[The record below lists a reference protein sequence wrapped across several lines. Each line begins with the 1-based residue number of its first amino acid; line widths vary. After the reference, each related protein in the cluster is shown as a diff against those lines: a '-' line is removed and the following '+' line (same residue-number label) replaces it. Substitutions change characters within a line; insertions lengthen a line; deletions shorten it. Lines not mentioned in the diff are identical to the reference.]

1 MITETKYFS
10 LHLLPVLS
18 VFESSSIHKHELNYA
33 LTSLPCHCSPFPHFL
48 PGLFHANHLH
58 LLRGAAPATPY
69 PSTHVSPPLSLS
81 QHKCRVE
88 KIMWGTMRHFCI
100 TFLFCFFLLTWNT
113 KILVL
118 LLRNVGTLQN
128 QIWEFNQCVTIIKI
142 CVLSTNLQ
150 YYTFLLQTQIQYQLS
165 PPFFFILWNNETDC

>member
-1 MITETKYFS
+1 M
-10 LHLLPVLS
+10 L
-18 VFESSSIHKHELNYA
+18 
-33 LTSLPCHCSPFPHFL
+33 
-48 PGLFHANHLH
+48 
-58 LLRGAAPATPY
+58 
-69 PSTHVSPPLSLS
+69 
-81 QHKCRVE
+81 CR

-150 YYTFLLQTQIQYQLS
+150 YYTFLLQTQIQYQLF
-165 PPFFFILWNNETDC
+165 PPFFSSFEIMRQTAKAVQMMYFVVLFRDQWGNDSLPCPDHQNDPSVILHAPPSYAISEKLPRNQDLH